1 MKTETDCKK
10 VFKHSVKHIG
20 GKALS
25 LNSAIQTG
33 LPDLYV
39 NIPGRIPF
47 LTESKYIKD
56 PTKKFDVQ
64 IKYTALQ
71 KDTLEKL
78 NEVNEGSAWG
88 TIFIKLDRDYYVVFV
103 PARID
108 RISHLFR
115 ENYAWAKYNKSL
127 KIFEL
132 DKFLEICKIP
142 FVYTDRPLTNIS
154 LGQSL
159 DSLVA
164 GELVGN

>member
-1 MKTETDCKK
+1 MKTETDCKR

-39 NIPGRIPF
+39 NIPGRAPF

-56 PTKKFDVQ
+56 PSAKFNLA

-88 TIFIKLDRDYYVVFV
+88 TIFIKFDRNYYVVFV
-103 PARID
+103 PAGID
-108 RISHLFR
+108 RISYLFR
-115 ENYAWAKYNKSL
+115 ETYSWAIYNKSL

-132 DKFLEICKIP
+132 DKCLDTCKIP
-142 FVYTDRPLTNIS
+142 FIHKK
-154 LGQSL
+154 
-159 DSLVA
+159 DS
-164 GELVGN
+164 